1 MALQSTGKAE
11 KEQKVWG
18 RRRWNKGGWEG
29 GTEVGWQMMQ
39 ILEDSRHVQM
49 AGDRFLVPG
58 SKEHGS
64 SV

>member
-1 MALQSTGKAE
+1 MGADHTENARSRVVAG
-11 KEQKVWG
+11 VG
-18 RRRWNKGGWEG
+18 G

>member
-1 MALQSTGKAE
+1 MGADHTKNARSRVVAG
-11 KEQKVWG
+11 V
-18 RRRWNKGGWEG
+18 G

-49 AGDRFLVPG
+49 AGDRFLVSG